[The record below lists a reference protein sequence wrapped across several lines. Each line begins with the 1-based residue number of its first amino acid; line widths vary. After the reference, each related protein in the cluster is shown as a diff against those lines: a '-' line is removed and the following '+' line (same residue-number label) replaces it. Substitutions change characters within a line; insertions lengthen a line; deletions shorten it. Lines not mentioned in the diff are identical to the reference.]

1 MQRKKRKKGMKK
13 RRSKSQFMPS
23 VSSAVTDMS
32 YHLFR
37 QMSESVESL
46 CSNLGPLGTIF
57 PLQSL

>member
-1 MQRKKRKKGMKK
+1 MRDER

-57 PLQSL
+57 PL